1 MYRDLMCGKVSL
13 PNLDKKVKLAG
24 WVSKRRDHGQL
35 IFIDLRDRWGIVQV
49 VFDPESDNRSYQ
61 IAESIRN
68 EWVVKLTG
76 YISSRPKGTENMD
89 IATGE
94 IEMHVQ
100 DIEVL
105 NESLTPPFYV
115 NEESDVEE
123 TIRLKYR
130 YLDLRRRRMAS
141 NLQLRHNVVKFI
153 RDYLSNREF
162 LEIETPILMKSTPEG
177 ARDYLVP
184 SRVYP
189 GQFFALPQS
198 PQQLKQLLMM
208 GGIEKYFQIAR
219 CFRDEDLRADRQPE
233 FTQLDVELSFVD
245 ENDIL
250 SLMEDLFT
258 ELIKNVSPD
267 WKLPKQ
273 FPRFTYEEAIDR
285 FGSDK
290 PDLRFDMELNDITD
304 LARESGVA
312 VFKSVT
318 DSGGIVKAISVPN
331 GAEFTRKQ
339 ISDLTN
345 IAISNGA
352 KGLATIGLNGLKG
365 SKTSDL
371 SLEDIK
377 SPLAKYLDL
386 SSVKNIA
393 ATLGSN
399 IGDMILMVAD
409 QKTVVN
415 HVLGVLRAEIGTQL
429 NLQDTDTLAFAFIT
443 DFPLFEWKEEKKG
456 WEATHH
462 PFTAPNL
469 DDWSSVLHD
478 SPGKVR
484 SRAYDIVVNGFE
496 LGSGSIRIHNRSL
509 QEDILKFIGYS
520 SDSANDRFGHLLE
533 ALDYGA
539 PPHGGFAAG
548 IDRLVAILAKEP
560 NIREV
565 ISFPK
570 TQTTQ
575 DLLTQ
580 SPSRVDDA
588 QLDEIG
594 IKILSKD
601 EKI

>member
-1 MYRDLMCGKVSL
+1 
-13 PNLDKKVKLAG
+13 
-24 WVSKRRDHGQL
+24 
-35 IFIDLRDRWGIVQV
+35 
-49 VFDPESDNRSYQ
+49 
-61 IAESIRN
+61 
-68 EWVVKLTG
+68 
-76 YISSRPKGTENMD
+76 MD

-312 VFKSVT
+312 VFRSVT

-365 SKTSDL
+365 SKISDL

-399 IGDMILMVAD
+399 IGDMILIVAD

-469 DDWSSVLHD
+469 NDWSSVLHD